1 MHRSTLRQNLLLNA
15 LPDASFEALAG
26 HFKVLEQPVSKR
38 LFEQDSRTDVYFP
51 LTAVISLIRNLQ
63 DGESLEVSMIGAEG
77 LAGINAVLGVEGN
90 PVEGLIQGGG
100 LVVSIGGKELRK
112 QMDADPALRK
122 ILHAFVYTTVAHVSQ
137 LACCNRL
144 HVVEQRL
151 AHWLLLL
158 QDRSGSDEM
167 PMTQEFLGRM
177 LSTRRAGINAAMQA
191 LELAGT
197 IQHERGRVRVI
208 DRVKLEQA
216 SCECYQS
223 MFEEYERAM
232 GFPPLVA
239 IASAR

>member
-1 MHRSTLRQNLLLNA
+1 
-15 LPDASFEALAG
+15 
-26 HFKVLEQPVSKR
+26 
-38 LFEQDSRTDVYFP
+38 
-51 LTAVISLIRNLQ
+51 
-63 DGESLEVSMIGAEG
+63 
-77 LAGINAVLGVEGN
+77 
-90 PVEGLIQGGG
+90 
-100 LVVSIGGKELRK
+100 
-112 QMDADPALRK
+112 MDADPALRH
-122 ILHAFVYTTVAHVSQ
+122 ILHGFVYATIAHVSQ

-158 QDRSGSDEM
+158 QDRTGSDEM

-177 LSTRRAGINAAMQA
+177 LSTRRAGINAAMKA

-216 SCECYQS
+216 SCECYRA
-223 MFEEYERAM
+223 MFEEYERAL
-232 GFPPLVA
+232 GFPPVVA